1 MKTLVPKIAFIIL
14 FALVLPFSFAGTVHA
29 DLTQPESCVHG
40 KGPGGTTDFQKSLE
54 CPPTIGDLQLL
65 ILRLFA
71 VISVVVGLVVLGGVV
86 RAGFMFT
93 TSMGNPEK
101 VGAAR
106 KALTAAIL
114 GFVGVAA
121 AYLLLVLLGTLLLG
135 KGVTFIDSGKLIFDF
150 TQYFQ
155 AK

>member
-1 MKTLVPKIAFIIL
+1 M
-14 FALVLPFSFAGTVHA
+14 PFSFTGTVNA
-29 DLTQPESCVHG
+29 ALNQPESCLA
-40 KGPGGTTDFQKSLE
+40 KQGPGTTTDFQKSLG
-54 CPPTIGDLQLL
+54 CPPTIGDFQLL
-65 ILRLFA
+65 ILRLFG
-71 VISVVVGLVVLGGVV
+71 VISVVVGLVVLAGIV

-93 TSMGNPEK
+93 TSLGNPEK
-101 VGAAR
+101 VAAAR
-106 KALTAAIL
+106 KALTGAIL

-135 KGVTFIDSGKLIFDF
+135 SGVTFVDSGKLIFDF